1 MRKVTACIFLLP
13 VALCAQT
20 ADVAYF
26 RAILS
31 PANETPP
38 VEGYNAKGVGDVIV
52 HMVKDSSGKIV
63 SGSVDF
69 LAHPTFPADVT
80 VTGMHIHSGAAGI
93 AGPVTISSG
102 LTAANNRAVKA
113 TGDLLKL
120 QAQFGANDTAA
131 LATVNGMLTTP
142 NQYYFNIHTA
152 TYPGGVIRGQ
162 LVPAIGGFFI
172 GSMTSAEEVPNPN
185 VTASGTAVVS
195 AIATLDARLNI
206 SSGAAYLQ
214 TSYNIAEQGTFTG
227 FHIHPGLPG
236 LTGPASLSS
245 GIPAGTAIAASGSGS
260 IGPFYFELDPTN
272 AVQVQ
277 TFTNLF
283 VNPGADY
290 INLHTNLHGAGIMR
304 AQMRATDANIFSIV
318 LDSANEV
325 GTVNLKGTAPTN
337 VAFLTTRNEDGSIK
351 AGTVV
356 FDVNYRFPSTVN
368 ITGLHIHDAGLGV
381 NGPISVPLIPN
392 VDPVFT
398 SDTGAGNIFDYTP
411 AVTNLAVL
419 TDILSN
425 PENHYANL
433 HTSVDTGGAMRAQLA
448 PIVATLPATAAVI
461 SANNDK
467 TATTVAPGG
476 LISIYGTNL
485 TKVSATLNGWQGKV
499 LPASLN
505 GTSVTI
511 GGKAAPL
518 LYISPNQ
525 INAQVPLDVPTGS
538 QPVVVKS
545 TVGAGTSFNVT
556 VAATAPAI
564 FFSPTAAVLKNSDFS
579 LVGAGNAVKAGDVIL
594 VYCTGLGDTTP
605 GLTTGALVSSAT
617 AATKVPVNAT
627 VGSKDSTVV
636 YAIASPGF
644 AGLYQV
650 AITVPAGV
658 TGNASVV
665 LKQGSTVSNTITIP
679 VQ

>member
-38 VEGYNAKGVGDVIV
+38 IEGYNAKGAGDVIV

-80 VTGMHIHSGAAGI
+80 VTGMHIHSGAAGV

-113 TGDLLKL
+113 TGDVLKL
-120 QAQFGANDTAA
+120 QAQFGPNDTAA
-131 LATVNGMLTTP
+131 LATVNGMLDDPTK
-142 NQYYFNIHTA
+142 YYFNIHTT

-162 LVPAIGGFFI
+162 LIPAIGRYLI

-185 VTASGTAVVS
+185 VTASGTAIVF
-195 AIATLDARLNI
+195 AIAAADARLGI
-206 SSGAAYLQ
+206 GSGAAYLQ
-214 TSYNIAEQGTFTG
+214 TSYNIPEQGTFTG

-236 LTGPASLSS
+236 LTGPAALSS
-245 GIPAGTAIAASGSGS
+245 GIPSGTAIAASGAGS
-260 IGPFYFELDPTN
+260 VGPFYYELDPSN
-272 AVQVQ
+272 AVQLQ
-277 TFTNLF
+277 TFLNLF
-283 VNPGADY
+283 LNPGADY

-304 AQMRATDANIFSIV
+304 AQLRPVDVTNFSIV
-318 LDSANEV
+318 MDSANEV
-325 GTVNLKGTAPTN
+325 GAVSLKGTAPAN
-337 VAFLTTRNEDGSIK
+337 VSVLTTRNEDGSIK
-351 AGTVV
+351 AGAVL
-356 FDVNYRFPSTVN
+356 FDVNYRFPSTAN

-392 VDPVFT
+392 VDPNFT
-398 SDTGAGNIFDYTP
+398 SDTGVGNIFDYTP
-411 AVTNLAVL
+411 GVTNLAVL

-433 HTSVDTGGAMRAQLA
+433 HTSVDGGGAMRAQLA

-461 SANNDK
+461 AANNDK

-476 LISIYGTNL
+476 LMTIYGTNL
-485 TKVSATLNGWQGKV
+485 AKASATLDGWQGKV
-499 LPASLN
+499 VPAALN

-518 LYISPNQ
+518 IYVSPNQ
-525 INAQVPLDVPTGS
+525 INAQVPLDVALGS

-545 TVGAGTSFNVT
+545 VVGPGVSFNVT

-564 FFSPTAAVLKNSDFS
+564 FFSPAAAVLKNADFS
-579 LVGAGNAVKAGDVIL
+579 LVGPGNAVKAGDVIL

-605 GLTTGALVSSAT
+605 GLTTGALVTSAA
-617 AATKVPVNAT
+617 AATKAGVTAT
-627 VGSKDSTVV
+627 VGSKDATVV

-644 AGLYQV
+644 TGLYQV
-650 AITVPAGV
+650 AITVPTGV